1 MGQAKKKEKFSDP
14 FASLISGDDGVQAS
28 DQAPPPQQQQQQ
40 QQQSQRQNSLM
51 GLGAFGGN
59 QGMGQQM
66 GHRMSGSSMGGQ
78 MGGNPYMSPAQPQQP
93 AMQANPYMSGGAV
106 GVNMQRQQSGPSAV
120 NVNP

>member
-1 MGQAKKKEKFSDP
+1 
-14 FASLISGDDGVQAS
+14 
-28 DQAPPPQQQQQQ
+28 
-40 QQQSQRQNSLM
+40 
-51 GLGAFGGN
+51 
-59 QGMGQQM
+59 M

-120 NVNP
+120 NVNPYMQSQAPPQNVNAFGGRQVSGGNVNPYMQQGNVNPYQQQAANPYMGQAAASGGFGGG